1 MKQKATVQGRSMV
14 FNIAFVVLN
23 LIGLTAVVI
32 GSQKAFKDYFLLF
45 NFIGYVLIGVSAAGL
60 FVFRGRLMMA
70 NVARGFVGALFIV
83 SGLVKAN
90 DPIGFAYKLEE
101 YFEDGA
107 LAYRIKELFGAP
119 GFSLEWLIPYALG
132 LSITICIIEIVLGV
146 LMIIGGKIKW
156 VAHISLLMMLF
167 FTFLTWHTSS
177 CNPAKR
183 FKDHDTYV
191 ASSEMATAK
200 IAEAKVNKKVKI
212 ISKTSSE
219 VIVEEWKTPQCVTD
233 CGCFGDAL
241 KGSVGR
247 SLTPNESLWKDIV
260 LLYLVL
266 WIFLAQ
272 WLIQPNTKTQNL
284 KYLLTSAVLL
294 SLLSVVFDWYFLVG
308 FGMFLIIAALW
319 ILRAGGYFLGNYFGS
334 SSIVTISCIAF
345 VSYVMLYE
353 PLKDYRPFAEGKNLL
368 WQMNDG
374 YAGKFEYTH
383 QLRNRRT
390 GELETYT
397 EKEYANNSDLWDEK
411 QYKYVKLKTE
421 EIEPSRLPTINDQ
434 FNPYLNL
441 KDLTES
447 EKSLEMVKKII
458 EKDPDNSEVN
468 LRKAIVKEKRIVLL
482 TARNLS
488 DANWKN
494 IAEIKS
500 IYASCKKDDIP
511 FLVLTSSSRSKINA
525 FRLKYGFNVPVFLN
539 DETGLKAIARSNPS
553 LMVIENGIV
562 KGKFPHRS
570 IPSYEWLK
578 KNTFKK

>member
-1 MKQKATVQGRSMV
+1 MKQKASVQGRSMV
-14 FNIAFVVLN
+14 FNILFVVLN
-23 LIGLTAVVI
+23 ILGLAAVVI
-32 GSQKAFKDYFLLF
+32 GSQKAFKDYFMLF
-45 NFIGYVLIGVSAAGL
+45 NFIGYVLIGVSTAGL

-70 NVARGFVGALFIV
+70 NIARGVVGALFIV

-132 LSITICIIEIVLGV
+132 LSVAICIVEILLGI
-146 LMIIGGKIKW
+146 LLIIGGKIKW
-156 VAHISLLMMLF
+156 VAHLSLLMMLF
-167 FTFLTWHTSS
+167 FTFLTWHTAS
-177 CNPAKR
+177 CDGHKKFR
-183 FKDHDTYV
+183 DHDTYLTR
-191 ASSEMATAK
+191 SEMGIAK
-200 IAEAKVNKKVKI
+200 IAEAKLNKKVKI
-212 ISKTSSE
+212 VSKTSTE
-219 VIVEEWKTPQCVTD
+219 IVVEEWKTPQCVTD
-233 CGCFGDAL
+233 CGCFGDAM
-241 KGSVGR
+241 KGSIGR
-247 SLTPNESLWKDIV
+247 SLTPIESLWKDIV
-260 LLYLVL
+260 LLYLVV

-272 WLIQPNTKTQNL
+272 WLIEPNTKTQNI
-284 KYLLTSAVLL
+284 KYLLSSFIFLTLL
-294 SLLSVVFDWYFLVG
+294 SILFNWYFLLG
-308 FGMFLIIAALW
+308 FGMVLIIAALW

-334 SSIVTISCIAF
+334 FSIITIACTAM
-345 VSYVMLYE
+345 VSYVLMYE
-353 PLKDYRPFAEGKNLL
+353 PLKDYRPFAEGKNLE
-368 WQMNDG
+368 WQMHDG

-383 QLRNRRT
+383 QLRNRQT

-411 QYKYVKLKTE
+411 QYKYIKMKTE

-441 KDLTES
+441 KELREP
-447 EKSLEMVKKII
+447 EKNLAIVKNII
-458 EKDPDNSEVN
+458 EKDPEISEVN
-468 LRKAIVKEKRIVLL
+468 LRKAIVKEKRIVLV
-482 TARNLS
+482 TARNLE

-494 IAEIKS
+494 ISEIKS
-500 IYASCKKDDIP
+500 IYASCKKDAIP
-511 FLVLTSSSRSKINA
+511 FLILTSSSRAKINA
-525 FRLKYGFNVPVFLN
+525 FRNKNNFHVPVFLN

-553 LMVIENGIV
+553 LMVIEKGIV

>member
-14 FNIAFVVLN
+14 FNILFVALN
-23 LIGLTAVVI
+23 LIGLAAVVI
-32 GSQKAFKDYFLLF
+32 GSQKAFKEYFMLF
-45 NFIGYVLIGVSAAGL
+45 NFVGYVLIGVSAAGL

-70 NVARGFVGALFIV
+70 NVARAFVGALFIV

-107 LAYRIKELFGAP
+107 LAYRIKELFNVP
-119 GFSLEWLIPYALG
+119 GFSLEWLIPYALW
-132 LSITICIIEIVLGV
+132 LSVAICIIEILLGV
-146 LMIIGGKIKW
+146 LLIIGGKIKW

-212 ISKTSSE
+212 ISKTSTE
-219 VIVEEWKTPQCVTD
+219 VLVEEWKTPQCVTD
-233 CGCFGDAL
+233 CGCFGDAM

-247 SLTPNESLWKDIV
+247 SLTPAESFWKDIV
-260 LLYLVL
+260 LVYLVV

-272 WLIQPNTKTQNL
+272 WLIQPNTKTQNV
-284 KYLLTSAVLL
+284 KYLLSSAILL

-319 ILRAGGYFLGNYFGS
+319 IVRAGGYFFGNYFGS
-334 SSIVTISCIAF
+334 ASLVTIACLVF
-345 VSYVMLYE
+345 VSYVLMYE
-353 PLKDYRPFAEGKNLL
+353 PLKDYRPFAEGKNLI

-374 YAGKFEYTH
+374 FAGKFEYTH
-383 QLRNRRT
+383 VLRNKRSK
-390 GELETYT
+390 ELETYS
-397 EKEYANNSDLWDEK
+397 EKEYANNSDLWDDK
-411 QYKYVKLKTE
+411 QYTYVKMKTV
-421 EIEPSRLPTINDQ
+421 EIEPSRLPTIHDQ
-434 FNPYLNL
+434 FNPYLN
-441 KDLTES
+441 KKQMTDA
-447 EKSLEMVKKII
+447 EKELEMVIKFL
-458 EKDPDNSEVN
+458 EKYPEESEVN
-468 LRKAIVKEKRIVLL
+468 LRKAIVKEKRIVLV
-482 TARNLS
+482 TVRNINE
-488 DANWKN
+488 ANWKN
-494 IAEIKS
+494 ISEIKS
-500 IYASCKKDDIP
+500 IYSACKKEKIP
-511 FLVLTSSSRSKINA
+511 FLMLTSSSRSTINS
-525 FRLKYGFNVPVFLN
+525 FRTKHQFDVPVFMN

-570 IPSYEWLK
+570 IPTYAWLK
-578 KNTFKK
+578 NNIFKK

>member
-14 FNIAFVVLN
+14 FNVLFVVLN
-23 LIGLTAVVI
+23 IIGLAAVVI
-32 GSQKAFKDYFLLF
+32 GSQKAFKDYFMLF

-132 LSITICIIEIVLGV
+132 LSVAICIIEILLGI
-146 LMIIGGKIKW
+146 LLIIGGKIKW
-156 VAHISLLMMLF
+156 VAHLSLLMMLF
-167 FTFLTWHTSS
+167 FTFLTWHTAS
-177 CNPAKR
+177 CDGHKK

-191 ASSEMATAK
+191 ASSEMGMSK
-200 IAEAKVNKKVKI
+200 IAEAKLNKKVKI
-212 ISKTSSE
+212 VSKTSSE
-219 VIVEEWKTPQCVTD
+219 IVVEEWKTPQCVTD
-233 CGCFGDAL
+233 CGCFGDAM

-247 SLTPNESLWKDIV
+247 SLTPLESLWKDIV
-260 LLYLVL
+260 LLYLVI

-272 WLIQPNTKTQNL
+272 WLIEPNTKTQNV
-284 KYLLTSAVLL
+284 KYLLSSVVLL
-294 SLLSVVFDWYFLVG
+294 SLLSVVFNWYFLVG

-334 SSIVTISCIAF
+334 FSIVTIACIAM
-345 VSYVMLYE
+345 VSYVLMYE
-353 PLKDYRPFAEGKNLL
+353 PLKDYRPFAEGKNLE
-368 WQMNDG
+368 WQMHDG
-374 YAGKFEYTH
+374 YAGKFENTH
-383 QLRNRRT
+383 KLRNKRT
-390 GELETYT
+390 GELETYS
-397 EKEYANNSDLWDEK
+397 EKEYGSNADLWDEK
-411 QYKYVKLKTE
+411 QYAYVKMTTV

-434 FNPYLNL
+434 FNPYLNR
-441 KDLTES
+441 KDLNEV
-447 EKSLEMVKKII
+447 ELNLEMVKKNI
-458 EKDPDNSEVN
+458 EKDPENSEVN
-468 LRKAIVKEKRIVLL
+468 LRKAIVKEKRIVLV
-482 TARNLS
+482 TARNLN

-500 IYASCKKDDIP
+500 IYASCKKDGIP
-511 FLVLTSSSRSKINA
+511 FLLLTSSSRAKINA
-525 FRLKYGFNVPVFLN
+525 FRKKNNFEVPVFLN

-553 LMVIENGIV
+553 MMVIEKGIV

>member
-14 FNIAFVVLN
+14 FNTAFVVLN
-23 LIGLTAVVI
+23 LIGLAAVVI
-32 GSQKAFKDYFLLF
+32 GSQKAFKDYFMLF
-45 NFIGYVLIGVSAAGL
+45 NFIGYVLIGVSSAGL

-70 NVARGFVGALFIV
+70 NFARGFVGALFIV

-132 LSITICIIEIVLGV
+132 LSIAICIIEILLGV
-146 LMIIGGKIKW
+146 LMLIGGKIKW
-156 VAHISLLMMLF
+156 VAYFSLLMMLF

-177 CNPAKR
+177 CNQTKR
-183 FKDHDTYV
+183 YKDHDTYE
-191 ASSEMATAK
+191 AYSEMARAK
-200 IAEAKVNKKVKI
+200 ITDAKINKNVKI
-212 ISKTSSE
+212 ISNTNSE
-219 VIVEEWKTPQCVTD
+219 VLVEEWKSPQCVTD

-247 SLTPNESLWKDIV
+247 SLTPNESLWKDIIV
-260 LLYLVL
+260 LYLVF

-272 WLIQPNTKTQNL
+272 WLIQPNTKTQNI

-294 SLLSVVFDWYFLVG
+294 SLLSVVFDWYFIVG

-334 SSIVTISCIAF
+334 STIVVVACITF
-345 VSYVMLYE
+345 VSYVLLYE
-353 PLKDYRPFAEGKNLL
+353 PLKDYRPFAEGKNLV

-374 YAGKFEYTH
+374 YAGKFKYTH
-383 QLRNRRT
+383 QLRNKRN
-390 GELETYT
+390 GELETYS

-441 KDLTES
+441 RDLTDV
-447 EKSLEMVKKII
+447 EKNLEMVKKII
-458 EKDPDNSEVN
+458 KKNPDKTEVN
-468 LRKAIVKEKRIVLL
+468 LRQAIVKEKRIILL
-482 TARNLS
+482 TARNLT

-494 IAEIKS
+494 SAEIKS
-500 IYASCKKDDIP
+500 IYASCKKDAIP
-511 FLVLTSSSRSKINA
+511 FIVLTSSSHSTINA

-553 LMVIENGIV
+553 LMVIENGVV

>member
-14 FNIAFVVLN
+14 FNILFVALN
-23 LIGLTAVVI
+23 LIGLAAVVI
-32 GSQKAFKDYFLLF
+32 GSQKAFKEYFMLF
-45 NFIGYVLIGVSAAGL
+45 NFVGYVLIGVSAAGL

-70 NVARGFVGALFIV
+70 NVARAFVGALFIV

-107 LAYRIKELFGAP
+107 LAYRIKELFNVP
-119 GFSLEWLIPYALG
+119 GFSLEWLIPYALW
-132 LSITICIIEIVLGV
+132 LSVAICIIEILLGV
-146 LMIIGGKIKW
+146 LLIIGGKIKW

-191 ASSEMATAK
+191 TSSEMATAK

-212 ISKTSSE
+212 ISKTSTE
-219 VIVEEWKTPQCVTD
+219 VLVEEWKTPQCVTD
-233 CGCFGDAL
+233 CGCFGDAM

-247 SLTPNESLWKDIV
+247 SLTPAESFWKDIV
-260 LLYLVL
+260 LVYLVV

-272 WLIQPNTKTQNL
+272 WLIQPNTKTQNV
-284 KYLLTSAVLL
+284 KYLLSSAILL

-319 ILRAGGYFLGNYFGS
+319 IVRAGGYFFGNYFGS
-334 SSIVTISCIAF
+334 ASLVTIACLVF
-345 VSYVMLYE
+345 VSYVLMYE
-353 PLKDYRPFAEGKNLL
+353 PLKDYRPFAEGKNLI

-374 YAGKFEYTH
+374 FAGKFEYTH
-383 QLRNRRT
+383 VLRNKRSK
-390 GELETYT
+390 ELETYS
-397 EKEYANNSDLWDEK
+397 EKEYANNSDLWDDK
-411 QYKYVKLKTE
+411 QYTYVKMKTV
-421 EIEPSRLPTINDQ
+421 EIEPSRLPTIHDQ
-434 FNPYLNL
+434 FNPYLN
-441 KDLTES
+441 KKQMTDA
-447 EKSLEMVKKII
+447 EKELEMVIKFL
-458 EKDPDNSEVN
+458 EKYPEESEVN
-468 LRKAIVKEKRIVLL
+468 LRKAIVKEKRIVLV
-482 TARNLS
+482 TVRNINE
-488 DANWKN
+488 ANWKN
-494 IAEIKS
+494 ISEIKS
-500 IYASCKKDDIP
+500 IYSACKKEKIP
-511 FLVLTSSSRSKINA
+511 FLMLTSSSRSTINS
-525 FRLKYGFNVPVFLN
+525 FRTKHQFDVPVFMN

-570 IPSYEWLK
+570 IPTYAWLK
-578 KNTFKK
+578 KNIFKK

>member
-45 NFIGYVLIGVSAAGL
+45 NFLGYVLIGVTTAGL

-132 LSITICIIEIVLGV
+132 LSIAICIIEILLGV

-177 CNPAKR
+177 CNPTKR

-212 ISKTSSE
+212 ISKTSAE
-219 VIVEEWKTPQCVTD
+219 IVVEEWKTPQCVTD

-241 KGSVGR
+241 KGSLGR
-247 SLTPNESLWKDIV
+247 SLTPSESLWKDIV
-260 LLYLVL
+260 LLYLVV

-272 WLIQPNTKTQNL
+272 WLIQPNTKTQNV
-284 KYLLTSAVLL
+284 KYLLSSAVLL

-353 PLKDYRPFAEGKNLL
+353 PLKDYRPFAEGKNLV

-411 QYKYVKLKTE
+411 QYTYVKLKTE
-421 EIEPSRLPTINDQ
+421 EIEASRLPTINDQ
-434 FNPYLNL
+434 FNPYLNV

-447 EKSLEMVKKII
+447 EKNLVMVKKII

-539 DETGLKAIARSNPS
+539 DEIGLKAIARSNPS

>member
-14 FNIAFVVLN
+14 FNILFVALN
-23 LIGLTAVVI
+23 LIGLAAVVI
-32 GSQKAFKDYFLLF
+32 GSQKAFKEYFMLF
-45 NFIGYVLIGVSAAGL
+45 NFVGYVLIGVSAAGL

-70 NVARGFVGALFIV
+70 NVARAFVGALFIV

-107 LAYRIKELFGAP
+107 LAYRIKELFNVP
-119 GFSLEWLIPYALG
+119 GFSLEWLIPYALW
-132 LSITICIIEIVLGV
+132 LSVAICIIEILLGV
-146 LMIIGGKIKW
+146 LLIIGGKIKW

-212 ISKTSSE
+212 ISKTSTE
-219 VIVEEWKTPQCVTD
+219 VLVEEWKTPQCVTD
-233 CGCFGDAL
+233 CGCFGDAM

-247 SLTPNESLWKDIV
+247 SLTPAESFWKDIV
-260 LLYLVL
+260 LVYLVV

-272 WLIQPNTKTQNL
+272 WLIQPNTKTQNV
-284 KYLLTSAVLL
+284 KYLLSSAILL

-319 ILRAGGYFLGNYFGS
+319 IVRAGGYFFGNYFGS
-334 SSIVTISCIAF
+334 ASLVTIACLVF
-345 VSYVMLYE
+345 VSYVLLYE
-353 PLKDYRPFAEGKNLL
+353 PLKDYRPFAEGKNLI

-374 YAGKFEYTH
+374 FAGKFEYTH
-383 QLRNRRT
+383 VLRNKRSK
-390 GELETYT
+390 ELETYS
-397 EKEYANNSDLWDEK
+397 EKEYANNSDLWDDK
-411 QYKYVKLKTE
+411 QYTYVKMKTV
-421 EIEPSRLPTINDQ
+421 EIEPSRLPTIHDQ
-434 FNPYLNL
+434 FNPYLN
-441 KDLTES
+441 KKQMTDA
-447 EKSLEMVKKII
+447 EKELEMVIKFL
-458 EKDPDNSEVN
+458 EKYPEESEVN
-468 LRKAIVKEKRIVLL
+468 LRKAIVKEKRIVLV
-482 TARNLS
+482 TVRNINE
-488 DANWKN
+488 ANWKN
-494 IAEIKS
+494 ISEIKS
-500 IYASCKKDDIP
+500 IYSACKKEKIP
-511 FLVLTSSSRSKINA
+511 FLMLTSSSRSTINS
-525 FRLKYGFNVPVFLN
+525 FRTKHQFDVPVFMN

-570 IPSYEWLK
+570 IPTYAWLK
-578 KNTFKK
+578 KNIFKK

>member
-14 FNIAFVVLN
+14 FNILFVALN
-23 LIGLTAVVI
+23 LIGLAAVVI
-32 GSQKAFKDYFLLF
+32 GSQKAFKEYFMLF
-45 NFIGYVLIGVSAAGL
+45 NFVGYVLIGVSAAGL

-70 NVARGFVGALFIV
+70 NVARAFVGALFIV

-107 LAYRIKELFGAP
+107 LAYRIKELFNVP
-119 GFSLEWLIPYALG
+119 GFSLEWLIPYALW
-132 LSITICIIEIVLGV
+132 LSVAICIIEILLGV
-146 LMIIGGKIKW
+146 LLIIGGKIKW

-212 ISKTSSE
+212 ISKTSTE
-219 VIVEEWKTPQCVTD
+219 VLVEEWKTPQCVTD
-233 CGCFGDAL
+233 CGCFGDAM

-247 SLTPNESLWKDIV
+247 SLTPAESFWKDIV
-260 LLYLVL
+260 LVYLVV

-272 WLIQPNTKTQNL
+272 WLIQPNTKTQNV
-284 KYLLTSAVLL
+284 KYLLSSAILL

-319 ILRAGGYFLGNYFGS
+319 IVRAGGYFFGNYFGS
-334 SSIVTISCIAF
+334 ASLVTIACLVF
-345 VSYVMLYE
+345 VSYVLMYE
-353 PLKDYRPFAEGKNLL
+353 PLKDYRPFAEGKNLIL
-368 WQMNDG
+368 QMNDG
-374 YAGKFEYTH
+374 FAGKFEYTH
-383 QLRNRRT
+383 VLRNKRSK
-390 GELETYT
+390 ELETYS
-397 EKEYANNSDLWDEK
+397 EKEYANNSDLWDDK
-411 QYKYVKLKTE
+411 QYTYVKMKTV
-421 EIEPSRLPTINDQ
+421 EIEPSRLPTIHDQ
-434 FNPYLNL
+434 FNPYLN
-441 KDLTES
+441 KKQMTDA
-447 EKSLEMVKKII
+447 EKELEMVIKFL
-458 EKDPDNSEVN
+458 EKYPEESEVN
-468 LRKAIVKEKRIVLL
+468 LRKAIVKEKRIVLV
-482 TARNLS
+482 TVRNINE
-488 DANWKN
+488 ANWKN
-494 IAEIKS
+494 ISEIKS
-500 IYASCKKDDIP
+500 IYSACKKEKIP
-511 FLVLTSSSRSKINA
+511 FLMLTSSSRSTINS
-525 FRLKYGFNVPVFLN
+525 FRTKHQFDVPVFMN

-570 IPSYEWLK
+570 IPTYAWLK
-578 KNTFKK
+578 KNIFKK

>member
-23 LIGLTAVVI
+23 LVGLAAVVI
-32 GSQKAFKDYFLLF
+32 GSQKAFKDYFMLF

-132 LSITICIIEIVLGV
+132 LSVAICIVEILLGV
-146 LMIIGGKIKW
+146 LLIIGGKIKW
-156 VAHISLLMMLF
+156 VAHLSLLMMLF
-167 FTFLTWHTSS
+167 FTFLTWHTAS
-177 CNPAKR
+177 CDGHKK
-183 FKDHDTYV
+183 FKDHDTYM

-200 IAEAKVNKKVKI
+200 LTEAKLNKKVKI
-212 ISKTSSE
+212 VSKTSTE
-219 VIVEEWKTPQCVTD
+219 IIVEEWKTPQCVTD
-233 CGCFGDAL
+233 CGCFGDAM

-247 SLTPNESLWKDIV
+247 SLTPLESLWKDIV
-260 LLYLVL
+260 LLYLVV

-272 WLIQPNTKTQNL
+272 WLIEPNTKTQNV
-284 KYLLTSAVLL
+284 KYLLSSVIFL
-294 SLLSVVFDWYFLVG
+294 SLLSVVFNWYFLVG

-334 SSIVTISCIAF
+334 FSIVTIACLAM
-345 VSYVMLYE
+345 VSYVLLYE
-353 PLKDYRPFAEGKNLL
+353 PLKDYRPFAEGKNLE
-368 WQMNDG
+368 WQMHDG
-374 YAGKFEYTH
+374 FAGKFEYMH
-383 QLRNRRT
+383 QLRNKHT
-390 GELETYT
+390 GEIETYT
-397 EKEYANNSDLWDEK
+397 EKEYANNADLWDEK
-411 QYKYVKLKTE
+411 QYKYIKMKTE

-441 KDLTES
+441 KDLTEV
-447 EKSLEMVKKII
+447 EKNLDMVKKFI
-458 EKDPDNSEVN
+458 EKNPDNTEIN
-468 LRKAIVKEKRIVLL
+468 LRKAIVKEKRIVLV
-482 TARNLS
+482 TARNLD

-500 IYASCKKDDIP
+500 IYTSCKRDGIP
-511 FLVLTSSSRSKINA
+511 FLLLTSSSRTKINA
-525 FRLKYGFNVPVFLN
+525 FRQKYGFNVPVFVN

-553 LMVIENGIV
+553 LMVIEKGIV

-570 IPSYEWLK
+570 IPSYQWLK
-578 KNTFKK
+578 KNTFKQ

>member
-14 FNIAFVVLN
+14 FNVAFVVLN
-23 LIGLTAVVI
+23 LIGLASVVI

-45 NFIGYVLIGVSAAGL
+45 NFIGYVLIGVSTAGL
-60 FVFRGRLMMA
+60 FIFRGRLMMA

-132 LSITICIIEIVLGV
+132 LSIAICVIEILLGV
-146 LMIIGGKIKW
+146 LLIIGGKIKW
-156 VAHISLLMMLF
+156 VAHFSLLMMLF

-183 FKDHDTYV
+183 FKDHDTYS
-191 ASSEMATAK
+191 ATSEIATAK
-200 IAEAKVNKKVKI
+200 IAEAKLNKKLKI
-212 ISKTSSE
+212 VSKTSTE
-219 VIVEEWKTPQCVTD
+219 IVVEEWKTPQCVSD

-260 LLYLVL
+260 LLYLVV

-272 WLIQPNTKTQNL
+272 WIIEPNTKTQNV
-284 KYLLTSAVLL
+284 KYLLTSAILL
-294 SLLSVVFDWYFLVG
+294 SLLSVLFDWYFLVG
-308 FGMFLIIAALW
+308 FGLFLIIAALW

-334 SSIVTISCIAF
+334 SAIVTIACIAF
-345 VSYVMLYE
+345 VSYVLMYE
-353 PLKDYRPFAEGKNLL
+353 PLKDYRPFAEGKNLV

-383 QLRNRRT
+383 QLKNKRT
-390 GELETYT
+390 GEIETYT

-411 QYKYVKLKTE
+411 QYKYLKMKTE
-421 EIEPSRLPTINDQ
+421 EIEPSRLPTIHDQ
-434 FNPYLNL
+434 FNPYLNI
-441 KDLTES
+441 KDLS
-447 EKSLEMVKKII
+447 EAEKNLEMVKKII
-458 EKDPDNSEVN
+458 EKDPDNSEIN
-468 LRKAIVKEKRIVLL
+468 LRKVIVKEKRVVLL

-494 IAEIKS
+494 ISEIKS
-500 IYASCKKDDIP
+500 VYASCKKDNIP

-525 FRLKYGFNVPVFLN
+525 FRQKFDFNVPVFLN

-570 IPSYEWLK
+570 IPSYQWLK

>member
-1 MKQKATVQGRSMV
+1 MKQKATLQGRSMV
-14 FNIAFVVLN
+14 FNILFVVLN
-23 LIGLTAVVI
+23 IIGLAAVVI
-32 GSQKAFKDYFLLF
+32 GSQKAFKDYFMLF

-132 LSITICIIEIVLGV
+132 LSVAICIVEILLGI
-146 LMIIGGKIKW
+146 LLIIGGKIKW
-156 VAHISLLMMLF
+156 VAHLSLLMMLF
-167 FTFLTWHTSS
+167 FTFLTWHTAS
-177 CNPAKR
+177 CDGHKK

-191 ASSEMATAK
+191 ASSEMGMAK
-200 IAEAKVNKKVKI
+200 IAEAKLNKKVKI
-212 ISKTSSE
+212 VSKSSTE
-219 VIVEEWKTPQCVTD
+219 IVVEEWKTPQCVTD
-233 CGCFGDAL
+233 CGCFGDAM

-247 SLTPNESLWKDIV
+247 SLTPIESLWKDIV
-260 LLYLVL
+260 LLYLVV

-272 WLIQPNTKTQNL
+272 WLIEPNTKTQNV
-284 KYLLTSAVLL
+284 KYLLSSVVLL
-294 SLLSVVFDWYFLVG
+294 SLLSVLFNWYFLVG

-334 SSIVTISCIAF
+334 FSIVTIACIAM
-345 VSYVMLYE
+345 VSYVLMYE
-353 PLKDYRPFAEGKNLL
+353 PLKDYRPFAEGKNLT
-368 WQMNDG
+368 WQMHDG
-374 YAGKFEYTH
+374 FEGKFEYTH
-383 QLRNRRT
+383 QLRNKRT

-397 EKEYANNSDLWDEK
+397 EKEYANNSDLWDDK
-411 QYKYVKLKTE
+411 QYVYVKMKTE

-434 FNPYLNL
+434 FNPYLNR
-441 KDLTES
+441 KDLTEV
-447 EKSLEMVKKII
+447 ELKLELVKKII
-458 EKDPDNSEVN
+458 EKDPEISEVN
-468 LRKAIVKEKRIVLL
+468 LRKAIVKEKRIVLV

-511 FLVLTSSSRSKINA
+511 FLVLTSSSRAKINA
-525 FRLKYGFNVPVFLN
+525 FRIKNNFDVPVFMN

-553 LMVIENGIV
+553 MMVIEKGIV

>member
-14 FNIAFVVLN
+14 FNILFVALN
-23 LIGLTAVVI
+23 LIGLAAVVI
-32 GSQKAFKDYFLLF
+32 GSQKAFKEYFMLF
-45 NFIGYVLIGVSAAGL
+45 NFVGYVLIGVSAAGL

-70 NVARGFVGALFIV
+70 NVARAFVGALFIV

-107 LAYRIKELFGAP
+107 LAYRIKELFNVP
-119 GFSLEWLIPYALG
+119 GFSLEWLIPYALW
-132 LSITICIIEIVLGV
+132 LSVAICIIEILLGV
-146 LMIIGGKIKW
+146 LLIIGGKIKW

-212 ISKTSSE
+212 ISKTSTE
-219 VIVEEWKTPQCVTD
+219 VLVEEWKTPQCVTD
-233 CGCFGDAL
+233 CGCFGDAM

-247 SLTPNESLWKDIV
+247 SLTPAESFWKDIV
-260 LLYLVL
+260 LVYLVV

-272 WLIQPNTKTQNL
+272 WLIQPNTKTQNV
-284 KYLLTSAVLL
+284 KYLLSSAILL

-319 ILRAGGYFLGNYFGS
+319 IVRAGGYFFGNYFGS
-334 SSIVTISCIAF
+334 ASLVTVACLVF
-345 VSYVMLYE
+345 VSYVLMYE
-353 PLKDYRPFAEGKNLL
+353 PLKDYRPFAEGKNLI

-374 YAGKFEYTH
+374 FAGKFEYTH
-383 QLRNRRT
+383 VLRNKRSK
-390 GELETYT
+390 ELETYS
-397 EKEYANNSDLWDEK
+397 EKEYANNSDLWDDK
-411 QYKYVKLKTE
+411 QYTYVKMKTV
-421 EIEPSRLPTINDQ
+421 EIEPSRLPTIHDQ
-434 FNPYLNL
+434 FNPYLN
-441 KDLTES
+441 KKQMTDA
-447 EKSLEMVKKII
+447 EKELEMVIKFL
-458 EKDPDNSEVN
+458 EKYPEESEVN
-468 LRKAIVKEKRIVLL
+468 LRKAIVKEKRIVLV
-482 TARNLS
+482 TVRNINE
-488 DANWKN
+488 ANWKN
-494 IAEIKS
+494 ISEIKS
-500 IYASCKKDDIP
+500 IYSACKKEKIP
-511 FLVLTSSSRSKINA
+511 FLMLTSSSRSTINS
-525 FRLKYGFNVPVFLN
+525 FRTKHQFDVPVFMN

-570 IPSYEWLK
+570 IPTYAWLK
-578 KNTFKK
+578 KNIFKK

>member
-14 FNIAFVVLN
+14 FNILFVALN
-23 LIGLTAVVI
+23 LIGLAAVVI
-32 GSQKAFKDYFLLF
+32 GSQKAFKEYFMLF
-45 NFIGYVLIGVSAAGL
+45 NFVGYVLIGVSAAGL

-70 NVARGFVGALFIV
+70 NVARAFVGALFIV

-107 LAYRIKELFGAP
+107 LAYRIKELFNVP
-119 GFSLEWLIPYALG
+119 GFSLEWLIPYALW
-132 LSITICIIEIVLGV
+132 LSVAICIIEILLGV
-146 LMIIGGKIKW
+146 LLIIGGKIKW

-212 ISKTSSE
+212 ISKTSTE
-219 VIVEEWKTPQCVTD
+219 VLVEEWKTPQCVTD
-233 CGCFGDAL
+233 CGCFGDAM

-247 SLTPNESLWKDIV
+247 SLTPAESFWKDIV
-260 LLYLVL
+260 LVYLVV

-272 WLIQPNTKTQNL
+272 WLIQPNTKTQNV
-284 KYLLTSAVLL
+284 KYLLSSAILL

-319 ILRAGGYFLGNYFGS
+319 IVRAGGYFFGNYFGS
-334 SSIVTISCIAF
+334 ASLVTVACLVF
-345 VSYVMLYE
+345 VSYVLMYE
-353 PLKDYRPFAEGKNLL
+353 PLKDYRPFAEGKNLI

-374 YAGKFEYTH
+374 FAGKFEYTH
-383 QLRNRRT
+383 VLRNKRSK
-390 GELETYT
+390 ELETYS
-397 EKEYANNSDLWDEK
+397 EKEYANNSDLWDDK
-411 QYKYVKLKTE
+411 QYAYVKMKTV
-421 EIEPSRLPTINDQ
+421 EIEPSRLPTIHDQ
-434 FNPYLNL
+434 FNPYLN
-441 KDLTES
+441 KKQMTDA
-447 EKSLEMVKKII
+447 EKELEMVIKFL
-458 EKDPDNSEVN
+458 EKYPEESEVN
-468 LRKAIVKEKRIVLL
+468 LRKAIVKEKRIVLV
-482 TARNLS
+482 TVRNINE
-488 DANWKN
+488 ANWKN
-494 IAEIKS
+494 ISEIKS
-500 IYASCKKDDIP
+500 IYSACKKEKIP
-511 FLVLTSSSRSKINA
+511 FLMFTSSSRSTINS
-525 FRLKYGFNVPVFLN
+525 FRTKHQFDVPVFMN

-570 IPSYEWLK
+570 FPTYAWLK
-578 KNTFKK
+578 KNIFKK

>member
-14 FNIAFVVLN
+14 FNILFVALN
-23 LIGLTAVVI
+23 LIGLAAVVI
-32 GSQKAFKDYFLLF
+32 GSQKAFKEYFMLF
-45 NFIGYVLIGVSAAGL
+45 NFVGYVLIGVSAAGL

-70 NVARGFVGALFIV
+70 NVARAFVGALFIV

-107 LAYRIKELFGAP
+107 LAYRIKELFNVP
-119 GFSLEWLIPYALG
+119 GFSLEWLIPYALW
-132 LSITICIIEIVLGV
+132 LSVAICIIEILLGV
-146 LMIIGGKIKW
+146 LLIIGGKIKW

-212 ISKTSSE
+212 ISKTSTE
-219 VIVEEWKTPQCVTD
+219 VLVEEWKTPQCVTD
-233 CGCFGDAL
+233 CGCFGDAM

-247 SLTPNESLWKDIV
+247 SLTPAESFWKDIV
-260 LLYLVL
+260 LVYLVV

-272 WLIQPNTKTQNL
+272 WLIQPNTKTQNV
-284 KYLLTSAVLL
+284 KYLLSSAILL

-319 ILRAGGYFLGNYFGS
+319 IVRAGGYFFGNYFGS
-334 SSIVTISCIAF
+334 ASLVTIACLVF
-345 VSYVMLYE
+345 VSYVLMYE
-353 PLKDYRPFAEGKNLL
+353 PLKDYRPFAEGKNLI

-374 YAGKFEYTH
+374 FAGKFEYTH
-383 QLRNRRT
+383 VLRNKRSK
-390 GELETYT
+390 ELETYS
-397 EKEYANNSDLWDEK
+397 EKEYANNSDLWDDK
-411 QYKYVKLKTE
+411 QYTYVKMKTV
-421 EIEPSRLPTINDQ
+421 EIEPSRLPTIHDQ
-434 FNPYLNL
+434 FNPYLN
-441 KDLTES
+441 KKQMTDA
-447 EKSLEMVKKII
+447 EKELEMVIKFL
-458 EKDPDNSEVN
+458 EKYPEESEVN
-468 LRKAIVKEKRIVLL
+468 LRKAIVKEKRIVLV
-482 TARNLS
+482 TVRNINE
-488 DANWKN
+488 ANWKN
-494 IAEIKS
+494 ISEIKS
-500 IYASCKKDDIP
+500 IYSACKKEKIP
-511 FLVLTSSSRSKINA
+511 FLMLTSSSRSTINS
-525 FRLKYGFNVPVFLN
+525 FRTKHQFDVPVFMN

-570 IPSYEWLK
+570 IPTYAWLK
-578 KNTFKK
+578 KNIFKK

>member
-14 FNIAFVVLN
+14 FNILFVVLN
-23 LIGLTAVVI
+23 IIGLAAVVI
-32 GSQKAFKDYFLLF
+32 GSQKAFKDYFMLF

-70 NVARGFVGALFIV
+70 NIARGFVGALFIV

-132 LSITICIIEIVLGV
+132 LSVAICIVEILLGI
-146 LMIIGGKIKW
+146 LLIIGGKIKW
-156 VAHISLLMMLF
+156 VAHLSLLMMLF
-167 FTFLTWHTSS
+167 FTFLTWHTAS
-177 CNPAKR
+177 CDGHKK

-191 ASSEMATAK
+191 ASSEMGMAK
-200 IAEAKVNKKVKI
+200 IAEAKLNKKVKI
-212 ISKTSSE
+212 VSKTSTE
-219 VIVEEWKTPQCVTD
+219 IVVEEWKTPQCVTD
-233 CGCFGDAL
+233 CGCFGDAM

-247 SLTPNESLWKDIV
+247 SLTPLESLWKDIV
-260 LLYLVL
+260 LLYLVV

-272 WLIQPNTKTQNL
+272 WLIEPNTKTQNV
-284 KYLLTSAVLL
+284 KYLLSSVVLL
-294 SLLSVVFDWYFLVG
+294 SLLSVLFNWYFLVG

-334 SSIVTISCIAF
+334 FSIVTIAGIAM
-345 VSYVMLYE
+345 VSYVLMYE
-353 PLKDYRPFAEGKNLL
+353 PLKDYRPFAEGKNLE
-368 WQMNDG
+368 WQMHDG
-374 YAGKFEYTH
+374 FAGKFEYTH
-383 QLRNRRT
+383 QLRNKRT

-397 EKEYANNSDLWDEK
+397 EKEYANNSDLWDDK
-411 QYKYVKLKTE
+411 QYVYVKMKTE

-434 FNPYLNL
+434 FNPYLNR
-441 KDLTES
+441 KDLTEV
-447 EKSLEMVKKII
+447 ELKLEMVKKII
-458 EKDPDNSEVN
+458 EKGPENSEVN
-468 LRKAIVKEKRIVLL
+468 LRKAIVKEKRIVLV
-482 TARNLS
+482 TARNLN

-511 FLVLTSSSRSKINA
+511 FLVLTSSSRAKINA
-525 FRLKYGFNVPVFLN
+525 FKTKNNFDVPVFMN

-553 LMVIENGIV
+553 MMVIEKGIV

>member
-132 LSITICIIEIVLGV
+132 LSITICVIEILLGV

-219 VIVEEWKTPQCVTD
+219 VLVEEWKTPQCVTD

-272 WLIQPNTKTQNL
+272 WLIQPNTKTQNV

-334 SSIVTISCIAF
+334 SSIVTVSCIAF

-411 QYKYVKLKTE
+411 LYKYVKLKTE

-525 FRLKYGFNVPVFLN
+525 FRLKHGFNVPVFLN